1 MLKWR
6 TEQKGAEMSE
16 GKARLRWTKWLFRMV
31 LVLVA
36 VAALA
41 AALLMT
47 GWPQRT
53 LLVKLVGDALKANV
67 EITGLSLLGD
77 VKFDELKAF
86 DKTAAA
92 SSKPMLDVSGATIGY
107 TLLPPGEKKRY
118 ISSVSIDN
126 LAVNID
132 RSKPAPPPP
141 APEAKPAAPE
151 KPKPGRKKREKR
163 GNMPFIPEA
172 VNVANMQFDFA
183 APTIG
188 MQIAGLRLGAKI
200 EGSRDYEASIDGNK
214 VSGSWWTASREAG
227 SRFSDGTIS
236 VQARK
241 SGKETAIEPL
251 SINLPGVLEI
261 AGYARLKEGGQTDI
275 DFNLERFLASSMDL
289 SSVSPDVLRVPF
301 RFKKLDMSGT
311 RLKVTAALKEFKA
324 STAGT
329 KFNVAA
335 EDLALGPKGREFY
348 EGNLTITG
356 SGGTN
361 TDLQLDLEAALNR
374 NQKLLASLSG
384 IARDFG
390 LHASMPN
397 WSRED
402 LRAVLPK
409 DVRGTLDALP
419 GLQSLNAAVDLNVK
433 FMTYEMKGT
442 ANPVFSNP
450 DGTAGP
456 VEFSMDVKGSTVHVY
471 MGALQCQTSL
481 GAKVGNGS
489 VSLSTMIGPA
499 PRNKVKVALDRL
511 DPGRCLRTLTQ
522 RRDLDDLSAA
532 LSGTLD
538 FDVSKDWKDIKLAID
553 LTGSPFRYGPV
564 VAPEGKPLKVTGNIT
579 ADNSV
584 YWKLAIPALDVR
596 VGDQASV
603 AFKDTTID
611 IESITVK
618 SDVTAECNLAMLG
631 HGLRGNAKLHAPTKN
646 ERGYATADI
655 DLSVDGFGFGAFVL
669 PPGAPLSAKGVMV
682 YDNIN
687 GRTKSGNLD
696 LKHGEGT
703 SLALSNISCSRSP
716 FRIETAFALKSDLQ
730 VLVGTGWLD
739 AAKGTASVS
748 GVFKHEE
755 GQSSATF
762 DLDVACESMAL
773 TQGLGALD
781 GVSVKGPFAWAVD
794 KGISG
799 SGDLKVA
806 KLAIG
811 SIVLSEVASPLQ
823 AEGDAIKA
831 TGLAGKAF
839 DGTFAGD
846 AEVGVLRPG
855 RPVRL
860 NAQLKAVNLDSMS
873 RDLAVPSLKVTG
885 PADGTLT
892 FAMDQEGIKE
902 FQFNLQSTASVTIS
916 TAFLEQLLALPYLQ
930 EIKGKDLLERIVKE
944 GQGKDGQ
951 TQLDSASLALVYG
964 GDRYTLT
971 VTLVIGARSVTTDVL
986 IDATSVM
993 TTLKLIRQLGNSVP
1007 AQPQAA
1013 ARE

>member
-1 MLKWR
+1 
-6 TEQKGAEMSE
+6 MSG
-16 GKARLRWTKWLFRMV
+16 GKPARRWTKWLFRV
-31 LVLVA
+31 LLALVA

-41 AALLMT
+41 GALLMT

-53 LLVKLVGDALKANV
+53 LLVKVVGDALKANV
-67 EITGLSLLGD
+67 EITGLSLRGD
-77 VKFDELKAF
+77 VRFDELKAF

-118 ISSVSIDN
+118 ISSVNIDN

-141 APEAKPAAPE
+141 ATEAKPAAAETPE
-151 KPKPGRKKREKR
+151 KKKREKR
-163 GNMPFIPEA
+163 DNMRFIPEA
-172 VNVANMQFDFA
+172 VNVANTQFDLA
-183 APTIG
+183 APAIG

-200 EGSRDYEASIDGNK
+200 DGAREYEASIEGNK

-227 SRFSDGTIS
+227 LRFSDGAIS
-236 VQARK
+236 VQAKK

-251 SINLPGVLEI
+251 MINLLGVLEVV
-261 AGYARLKEGGQTDI
+261 GYARLKQGGQTDI
-275 DFNLERFLASSMDL
+275 DVNLERFLAGSMDL
-289 SSVSPDVLRVPF
+289 SSVSTDVLRVPF

-311 RLKVTAALKEFKA
+311 RLKVTATPKEFKA
-324 STAGT
+324 STADT
-329 KFNVAA
+329 KVNVAA
-335 EDLALGPKGREFY
+335 EDLALGPKGHEFY

-356 SGGTN
+356 AGGTN
-361 TDLQLDLEAALNR
+361 TDLQLDLEAVLNR
-374 NQKLLASLSG
+374 NQRLLASLSG
-384 IARDFG
+384 IMKDFG

-409 DVRGTLDALP
+409 DARVTLDAMP

-433 FMTYEMKGT
+433 FSSYEMKGT
-442 ANPVFSNP
+442 ANPVFSDP

-456 VEFSMDVKGSTVHVY
+456 VEFSMDVKGNTVLAL
-471 MGALQCQTSL
+471 MGAFRCQTSL
-481 GAKVGNGS
+481 GAKVGDGS
-489 VSLSTMIGPA
+489 VSLATEIGPA
-499 PRNKVKVALDRL
+499 PRRNVKVALDKL
-511 DPGRCLRTLTQ
+511 DPARFLRTLT
-522 RRDLDDLSAA
+522 RMRDLDALSTA

-538 FDVSKDWKDIKLAID
+538 FDMSKDLKDIKLAMD
-553 LTGSPFRYGPV
+553 LTGSPFRLGPV
-564 VAPEGKPLKVTGNIT
+564 VAPEGEPLMVTGNIT

-584 YWKLAIPALDVR
+584 YWKLAIPALEVR
-596 VGDQASV
+596 LGDLASV
-603 AFKDTTID
+603 AFKDTTVDID
-611 IESITVK
+611 SISVK
-618 SDVTAECNLAMLG
+618 SDVTAECDLAVLG
-631 HGLRGNAKLHAPTKN
+631 HGLSGHAKLHAPIKN
-646 ERGYATADI
+646 ERGFATADI
-655 DLSVDGFGFGAFVL
+655 DLSVDGFGFGALVL
-669 PPGAPLSAKGVMV
+669 PAGAPLSAKGVMV

-696 LKHGEGT
+696 LKQGEGT

-716 FRIETAFALKSDLQ
+716 FRVETAFALKNDLQ
-730 VLVGTGWLD
+730 VLVGTRWLD
-739 AAKGTASVS
+739 AAKGTAAVS

-755 GQSSATF
+755 GQPSATF
-762 DLDVACESMAL
+762 DLDATCESMAL
-773 TQGLGALD
+773 AQGLAALD
-781 GVSVKGPFAWAVD
+781 GVSVKGPFAWAD
-794 KGISG
+794 GKGLGG

-806 KLAIG
+806 KLTIG
-811 SIVLSEVASPLQ
+811 SIALSEVASQLQ

-839 DGTFAGD
+839 DGTFTGD
-846 AEVGVLRPG
+846 AEAGVLRPG

-860 NAQLKAVNLDSMS
+860 NAQLKAVNLESMS
-873 RDLAVPSLKVTG
+873 RDLAVPSLKLTG
-885 PADGTLT
+885 PADGALT
-892 FAMDQEGIKE
+892 FAMEQEGIKE
-902 FQFNLQSTASVTIS
+902 FQFNLQSTAPVTIS

-930 EIKGKDLLERIVKE
+930 EIKGKALLERIVKE

-951 TQLDSASLALVYG
+951 TQFDSASLALVYG

-971 VTLVIGARSVTTDVL
+971 VTLLIGARSVTTDVL
-986 IDATSVM
+986 IDAASVM
-993 TTLKLIRQLGNSVP
+993 TTLKLIRQLGDSVP